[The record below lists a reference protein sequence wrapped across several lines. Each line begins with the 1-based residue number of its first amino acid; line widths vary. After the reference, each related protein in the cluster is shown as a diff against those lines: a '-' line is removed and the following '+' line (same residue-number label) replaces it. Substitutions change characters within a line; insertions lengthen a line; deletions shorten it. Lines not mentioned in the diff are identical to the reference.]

1 VAVSFIAGGLIDD
14 IIGHVDP
21 PIATTCWN
29 EEVKLTLSDRRTNAM
44 AHRAVWSGVIKIAEI
59 VCPVKMYTAATT
71 SDRIS
76 LNLVN
81 RKTGNRLKRLYV
93 DEKTDK
99 PVERED
105 QVKGYETSAGH
116 YVVLEPEEITA
127 AVPDSDKT
135 LKVDTFITC
144 SDIETTY
151 FDKPY
156 YLLPASD
163 SSAEAFVLVREA
175 LRKGK
180 AAAIAHTVL
189 FRRLRPVLI
198 RAHKKGLIATT
209 LNFDY
214 EVRSSKQAF
223 KDIPKKKIDPEMLEL
238 AEHILKTKSG
248 KFDPEKFEDR
258 YEEALSEL
266 VKAKI
271 EGRKVVPLKQ
281 PEPTKKNDLLE
292 AFRMSAGNDDAKP
305 AKTRTRKAPARKKAE
320 TAEKAPGRRKA
331 S

>member
-1 VAVSFIAGGLIDD
+1 
-14 IIGHVDP
+14 
-21 PIATTCWN
+21 
-29 EEVKLTLSDRRTNAM
+29 M
-44 AHRAVWSGVIKIAEI
+44 AARAIWSGAIKIAEI

-71 SDRIS
+71 SERIS
-76 LNLVN
+76 LNMLN

-116 YVVLEPEEITA
+116 YVVLEPDEIAA
-127 AVPDSDKT
+127 AVPDSDKV
-135 LKVDTFITC
+135 LNVDSFITC
-144 SDIETTY
+144 GQIETTY

-163 SSAEAFVLVREA
+163 AAEEAFVLIREA
-175 LRKGK
+175 LRNQK

-214 EVRSSKQAF
+214 EVRSAKQAF
-223 KDIPKKKIDPEMLEL
+223 KDIGKRKIDPEMLEL
-238 AEHILKTKSG
+238 AEHILDTKAG
-248 KFDPEKFEDR
+248 EFDPSTFEDR
-258 YEEALSEL
+258 YEAALADL

-271 EGRKVVPLKQ
+271 EGRKVIPLKR

-292 AFRMSAGNDDAKP
+292 ALRMSAGGKSDA
-305 AKTRTRKAPARKKAE
+305 AKAAKKSTTRKTSARKKPAGE
-320 TAEKAPGRRKA
+320 TETTAPRRKA